1 MTHLN
6 LLVGGPTSEWPEQLS
21 AGKVSGDW
29 IGVDRGTLRL
39 LNMGITP
46 LVAIGDFDSLSPEEL
61 KRVKSA
67 VSDIR
72 QAIPEKDET
81 DTQLAVT
88 VALQEF
94 NYDRLD
100 IYGAT
105 GGRLDHFLANLWM
118 VLEPRYR
125 QYAPRIRFIDK
136 QNTITFYAP
145 GSYEIQ
151 KEPDKKYLAF
161 VTLEKVD
168 HLNLMDEKYTLK
180 DANVT
185 RSISYASNEFIGN
198 TGHFSFESGTVA
210 VIQSKD

>member
-6 LLVGGPTSEWPEQLS
+6 LLVGGPTSEWPDQLT
-21 AGKVSGDW
+21 AGKVFGDW

-39 LNMGITP
+39 LKMGITP
-46 LVAIGDFDSLSPEEL
+46 LVAIGDFDSLSADEL
-61 KRVKSA
+61 KLVKSA

-72 QAIPEKDET
+72 QAVPEKDET

-88 VALQEF
+88 VALHEYQ
-94 NYDRLD
+94 YDRLD

-105 GGRLDHFLANLWM
+105 GGRLDHFLANFWM

-136 QNTITFYAP
+136 QNTITFFAP
-145 GSYEIQ
+145 GSYEIK

-161 VTLEKVD
+161 VTLENVG
-168 HLNLMDEKYTLK
+168 HLTLPDEKYNLK
-180 DANVT
+180 DENVT
-185 RSISYASNEFIGN
+185 RPISYASNEFVGD
-198 TGHFSFESGTVA
+198 TGHFSFDSGMVA

>member
-29 IGVDRGTLRL
+29 IGADRGTLRL
-39 LNMGITP
+39 LKLGITP
-46 LVAIGDFDSLSPEEL
+46 LVAIGDFDSLTADEL
-61 KRVKSA
+61 KRVKGA
-67 VSDIR
+67 VADIR
-72 QAIPEKDET
+72 QAKPEKDET

-88 VALQEF
+88 VALHEF
-94 NYDRLD
+94 HYDRLD

-105 GGRLDHFLANLWM
+105 GGRLDHFLANLWI

-125 QYAPRIRFIDK
+125 QFAPKIRFIDR

-145 GSYEIQ
+145 GSYEIT

-161 VTLEKVD
+161 VTLEQVN
-168 HLNLMDEKYTLK
+168 NLTLPDEKYNLQGK
-180 DANVT
+180 NVT
-185 RSISYASNEFIGN
+185 RPISYASNEFVGD
-198 TGHFSFESGTVA
+198 TGHFSFDSGMVA